1 MSAKSSAVRNAHLV
15 ALAAAMLSVPTVS
28 ASARDGTPIHHP
40 IIVVDTRDHTGEAAK
55 RPPPKGGYDT
65 ANATVRDHRA
75 AAKPAPRPVS
85 NHQ

>member
-1 MSAKSSAVRNAHLV
+1 MSAKSSA
-15 ALAAAMLSVPTVS
+15 ALAAVMLSVLTAS

-40 IIVVDTRDHTGEAAK
+40 IIVVTTRDHTGEAAK
-55 RPPPKGGYDT
+55 RPPPKGTYNAAT
-65 ANATVRDHRA
+65 AIVRDHRA

>member
-1 MSAKSSAVRNAHLV
+1 MSAITSCDRNVRIV
-15 ALAAAMLSVPTVS
+15 ALTALMISALTVS

-40 IIVVDTRDHTGEAAK
+40 IIVVTTRDHAGEAAK
-55 RPPPKGGYDT
+55 RPPPKGTYDT

-75 AAKPAPRPVS
+75 AAKPVPRPVS